1 MMGAATFVVNPNQ
14 PDAFTITLSG
24 RDLWTLERL
33 MNEGATGC
41 TPIEQPAPRW
51 SAYVHRLREMGVVI
65 ITHMEPHG
73 GEFPGRHA
81 RYVLGCT
88 LERVLGDG

>member
-1 MMGAATFVVNPNQ
+1 MKGAAAFMVNPDR
-14 PDAFTITLSG
+14 PEAFTIIISG

-33 MNEGATGC
+33 MEAGATGC

-51 SAYVHRLREMGVVI
+51 SAYVHRLRGMGVVI
-65 ITHMEPHG
+65 ETIIEPHG
-73 GEFPGRHA
+73 GEFRGHHG

-88 LERVLGDG
+88 VERVPDNG

>member
-1 MMGAATFVVNPNQ
+1 MGAAAFVVNPNQ

-24 RDLWTLERL
+24 RDAWTLERL
-33 MNEGATGC
+33 LEAGATGC

-51 SAYVHRLREMGVVI
+51 SAYVHRLRGMGLAI
-65 ITHMEPHG
+65 ETIMEPHG
-73 GEFPGRHA
+73 GEFPGHHG

-88 LERVLGDG
+88 VERMQRDG

>member
-1 MMGAATFVVNPNQ
+1 MGAVAFVVNRHQ
-14 PDAFTITLSG
+14 PDAFTLTLTG
-24 RDLWTLERL
+24 RDAWTLERL
-33 MNEGATGC
+33 VEAGATGC

-51 SAYVHRLREMGVVI
+51 SAYVHRLRGMGVFI

-88 LERVLGDG
+88 VERMLGDG

>member
-1 MMGAATFVVNPNQ
+1 MGAAVFTVNPNQ
-14 PDAFTITLSG
+14 PDAFTITLIG
-24 RDLWTLERL
+24 RDAWTLRRL
-33 MNEGATGC
+33 IDAGAKGC

-51 SAYVHRLREMGVVI
+51 SAYVHRLRGMGVI
-65 ITHMEPHG
+65 ITTHMEEHG

-88 LERVLGDG
+88 VERVLCNA

>member
-1 MMGAATFVVNPNQ
+1 MGAAVFVVNQHQ
-14 PDAFTITLSG
+14 PDAFILRLTG
-24 RDLWTLERL
+24 RDAWTLERL
-33 MNEGATGC
+33 VDAGATGC

-51 SAYVHRLREMGVVI
+51 SAYVHRLRGMGVVI
-65 ITHMEPHG
+65 ITQMEPHG

-88 LERVLGDG
+88 VERVLGHG

>member
-1 MMGAATFVVNPNQ
+1 MGAAAFVVNRHQ
-14 PDAFTITLSG
+14 PDAFTLTLTG
-24 RDLWTLERL
+24 RDAWTLERL
-33 MNEGATGC
+33 VEAGATGC

-51 SAYVHRLREMGVVI
+51 SAYVHRLRGMGVFI

-88 LERVLGDG
+88 VERMLGDG